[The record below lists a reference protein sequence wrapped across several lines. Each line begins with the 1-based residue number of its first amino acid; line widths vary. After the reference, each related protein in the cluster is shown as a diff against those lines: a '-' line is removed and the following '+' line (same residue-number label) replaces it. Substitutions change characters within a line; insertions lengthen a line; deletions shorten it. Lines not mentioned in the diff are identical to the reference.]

1 MKQKQLLGLK
11 KDIEKGSSVL
21 KNLESWDNLDRVNLA
36 PYLERWCPGHL
47 KYGRRL
53 KSRLRCGS
61 HNLQCIQ
68 AHRDG
73 SEDKRCKCC
82 NSGVTESV
90 EHNLLRCKTFS
101 RLRKSFL
108 HQMNTI
114 SDDNFSSKSKIE
126 QLKIIMSDETPKEFD
141 RIIYTFLK
149 DLDRDR
155 NICLDST

>member
-11 KDIEKGSSVL
+11 KDVEKGSSVL
-21 KNLESWDNLDRVNLA
+21 KNLEAWDNLDRVNLA

-47 KYGRRL
+47 KSGRRL

-61 HNLQCIQ
+61 HDLQCIQ

-90 EHNLLRCKTFS
+90 EHNLLKCKTFS
-101 RLRKSFL
+101 HRRDNFW
-108 HQMNTI
+108 HQMDI
-114 SDDNFSSKSKIE
+114 VSDEKFSSKSKTD
-126 QLKIIMSDETPKEFD
+126 QLKIIMSDDTPKELD
-141 RIIYTFLK
+141 YIIYRYLQH
-149 DLDRDR
+149 LDQDR
-155 NICLDST
+155 KACLDSL